1 VDQDVFQAGHRWP
14 EAAAAVEGVEL
25 AGEVRPGFDV
35 VDNIYC

>member
-1 VDQDVFQAGHRWP
+1 MTMDGEAIFIDVLTAT
-14 EAAAAVEGVEL
+14 AVEGVEP